1 MLSKE
6 IILRTAVC
14 YWSADDQCYVV
25 ESPFFPAV
33 IAAEKT
39 PEKTVKVYKNMLNS
53 AYKALLEDNVHGFK
67 RGRPAKHGVELH
79 IQVQPDTKK
88 LIDELRKEIGISQGE
103 FIDLV
108 TFYYAKKA
116 QPTPMKAE
124 LSLETTISELIDALQ
139 TKQTFASP
147 KRKLQRVAG

>member
-6 IILRTAVC
+6 TIFRTAIC

-39 PEKTVKVYKNMLNS
+39 SEKTFKLYKSMLNK
-53 AYKALLEDNVHGFK
+53 AYEELLRDNVHGFK
-67 RGRPAKHGVELH
+67 RGRPAKHGVEVH
-79 IQVQPDTKK
+79 IQVQPNTKK
-88 LIDELRKEIGISQGE
+88 IIDGLRKEIGLSQGE

-108 TFYYAKKA
+108 AFYYARKA
-116 QPTPMKAE
+116 QPMPMKTE
-124 LSLETTISELIDALQ
+124 LSLETTISELLDVLQ
-139 TKQTFASP
+139 IKQTFP
-147 KRKLQRVAG
+147 LRNTT